1 MKLYYQINPIT
12 GEILGLYSGRFNE
25 QEFDYVREKDIDFA
39 FFDVWRKTWSHVNP
53 LLSELELYRRW
64 KKADTAFRT
73 VGDRP
78 ELQRRSLPG
87 EAASS
92 YFDMYPTGC

>member
-12 GEILGLYSGRFNE
+12 DEILGLYSGRFNE
-25 QEFDYVREKDIDFA
+25 HEFDYVREKDIDFA
-39 FFDVWRKTWSHVNP
+39 FFDVWGKTWPHVNP

-92 YFDMYPTGC
+92 YFAI